1 MHVYACAHA
10 CVFKYISTALYYIH
24 YTHKS
29 VFQFK
34 HAFNFEDLGKQTSM
48 CKDIQ
53 DYTQTS
59 KKGDTFAIM
68 HIYVSDCIYK
78 GRISIH
84 SHLMCLAR
92 GMLVCD

>member
-1 MHVYACAHA
+1 MYVYSCAHA
-10 CVFKYISTALYYIH
+10 SVFKYVSTALYYIH

-29 VFQFK
+29 AFQFK

-59 KKGDTFAIM
+59 KKGDTFEIM
-68 HIYVSDCIYK
+68 HTYVWVTVYTKDVPPYI
-78 GRISIH
+78 
-84 SHLMCLAR
+84 AT
-92 GMLVCD
+92 